1 MVSFRLT
8 LIFTLIILMT
18 SSCHRDCPEENPFT
32 FLDAHRGMIMTYDL
46 RSTRSLRPVNP
57 DREAQLTQS
66 EKSLMVPEVND
77 MKVHFELDTAGNYFY
92 RIDILPSPVNY
103 PQGMIGRNYVTTM
116 ENVGRIEFRN
126 SGAQFFDKN
135 GQVMNDFSPNSDDVL
150 FYKEMATQL
159 SERVIL
165 PQDQFELFMDAWE
178 DAGYEVKNNGGNTY
192 SIQFDL
198 SGGRTTYVYVDK
210 VKQNI
215 IGTANYEAD
224 GSLVNRTHNITT
236 GDPINPESIVSIFAT
251 PFKAPL
257 SDTDMEIVVSNKATN
272 IVKTLK
278 I

>member
-1 MVSFRLT
+1 MKIYRLS
-8 LIFTLIILMT
+8 LLGIMALFLF
-18 SSCHRDCPEENPFT
+18 SCHNDDVDVNPFT
-32 FLDAHRGMIMTYDL
+32 FLDAQRGMVMSYDL
-46 RSTRSLRPVNP
+46 RTTRSLRPVNP
-57 DREAQLTQS
+57 DYEAQLTQS
-66 EKSLMVPEVND
+66 ERSLMVPEVND

-92 RIDILPSPVNY
+92 RIDIKPSPVTY
-103 PQGMIGRNYVTTM
+103 PTDMIGRNYVTTM
-116 ENVGRIEFRN
+116 EKVGRIEFRN

-135 GQVMNDFSPNSDDVL
+135 GAVMNDFYPNPDDVL

-165 PQDQFELFMDAWE
+165 PQDQFELFMQAWE
-178 DAGYEVKNNGGNTY
+178 EAGYEVKNNGGNTY

-224 GSLVNRTHNITT
+224 GSLVNRTYSITT
-236 GDPINPESIVSIFAT
+236 VDPINPESIVSIFTT

-257 SDTDMEIVVSNKATN
+257 SDTDMEIMVTNKATN

-278 I
+278 L